1 MKNLSNYIET
11 IGSLKEGDNSAAARG
26 FDTAF
31 LAWLCAPENLDRG
44 KILNFALFS
53 AVGTAAGKLSA
64 ATGNRS
70 LDNICR
76 TDAPEAGFV
85 RFIRQ
90 EENSKAY
97 PEASLYI
104 DKHGKEIFR
113 ILKKIHN
120 LKRSGWLS
128 CGVSHP
134 ESVAEHSFSL
144 ALSVLLL
151 TPENLN
157 RDKSVAMAL
166 LHDLQEIHTGDFM
179 PHDNISPEEKGRLE
193 LNAAKKIAKALHKP
207 EISELFVE
215 YEKSVTPESRLVKDL
230 DRLDAVLLAAY
241 YDRHRRAPYLL
252 LPEFC
257 PMPKKNTSAAMAATL
272 SRTYTTDSKT
282 KMAAGLV
289 QIANR
294 CCRFRPFLLLTK
306 KRTFRRNHHEEKH
319 RPLYS
324 GRCHLPA
331 AGGFCLSCSG
341 AQTPFPQSLRH
352 SAKPLYP
359 SFGSCLRISVHK
371 CQKLLADYCRLRRC
385 GGSDNPVCR
394 HRTRSRAVHHSRP
407 RSGFCCRRLSAES
420 G

>member
-11 IGSLKEGDNSAAARG
+11 VGFLKEGDNSAAARG

-31 LAWLCAPENLDRG
+31 LAWLCAPKDLDRG
-44 KILNFALFS
+44 KILNFALVS
-53 AVGTAAGKLSA
+53 AIGNAAGKLSA
-64 ATGNRS
+64 AAGNRR

-120 LKRSGWLS
+120 LKRSGWLVG
-128 CGVSHP
+128 GVLSP

-151 TPENLN
+151 APENIN

-166 LHDLQEIHTGDFM
+166 LHDLQEIHTGDLM
-179 PHDNISPEEKGRLE
+179 PYDDNISPEEKGRLE
-193 LNAAKKIAKALHKP
+193 LNAARKIALTLHKP
-207 EISELFVE
+207 EIPELFVE

-241 YDRHRRAPYLL
+241 YDRHRSTPYPL
-252 LPEFC
+252 LPEFLSYAEKIYLGGYGC
-257 PMPKKNTSAAMAATL
+257 NIVKDTYNLLKNENGNQSC
-272 SRTYTTDSKT
+272 
-282 KMAAGLV
+282 
-289 QIANR
+289 ANR
-294 CCRFRPFLLLTK
+294 
-306 KRTFRRNHHEEKH
+306 
-319 RPLYS
+319 
-324 GRCHLPA
+324 
-331 AGGFCLSCSG
+331 
-341 AQTPFPQSLRH
+341 
-352 SAKPLYP
+352 
-359 SFGSCLRISVHK
+359 
-371 CQKLLADYCRLRRC
+371 
-385 GGSDNPVCR
+385 
-394 HRTRSRAVHHSRP
+394 
-407 RSGFCCRRLSAES
+407 
-420 G
+420 

>member
-90 EENSKAY
+90 EENSNAY
-97 PEASLYI
+97 PETSFYV

-113 ILKKIHN
+113 ILKDIRN

-151 TPENLN
+151 TPKNLN

-252 LPEFC
+252 LPEFLSYAE
-257 PMPKKNTSAAMAATL
+257 KKYLGGYGCNIVKDIYNRL
-272 SRTYTTDSKT
+272 KNENGSRTC
-282 KMAAGLV
+282 
-289 QIANR
+289 ANR
-294 CCRFRPFLLLTK
+294 
-306 KRTFRRNHHEEKH
+306 E
-319 RPLYS
+319 
-324 GRCHLPA
+324 
-331 AGGFCLSCSG
+331 
-341 AQTPFPQSLRH
+341 
-352 SAKPLYP
+352 
-359 SFGSCLRISVHK
+359 
-371 CQKLLADYCRLRRC
+371 
-385 GGSDNPVCR
+385 
-394 HRTRSRAVHHSRP
+394 
-407 RSGFCCRRLSAES
+407 
-420 G
+420 

>member
-11 IGSLKEGDNSAAARG
+11 VGFLKEGDNSAAARG

-31 LAWLCAPENLDRG
+31 LAWLCAPKDLDRG
-44 KILNFALFS
+44 KILNFALVS
-53 AVGTAAGKLSA
+53 AIGSAAGKLSA
-64 ATGNRS
+64 AAGNRH

-120 LKRSGWLS
+120 LKRSGWLVG
-128 CGVSHP
+128 GVLSP

-151 TPENLN
+151 APENIN

-179 PHDNISPEEKGRLE
+179 PYDNISPEEKGRLE
-193 LNAAKKIAKALHKP
+193 LNAARKIALTLHKP
-207 EISELFVE
+207 EIPESTSYGNSDSQIKPEIPELFVE

-241 YDRHRRAPYLL
+241 YDRHHRTPYPL
-252 LPEFC
+252 LPEFLSYAEKIYLGGYGC
-257 PMPKKNTSAAMAATL
+257 NIVKDTYNLLKNENN
-272 SRTYTTDSKT
+272 YK
-282 KMAAGLV
+282 
-289 QIANR
+289 I
-294 CCRFRPFLLLTK
+294 
-306 KRTFRRNHHEEKH
+306 
-319 RPLYS
+319 
-324 GRCHLPA
+324 
-331 AGGFCLSCSG
+331 
-341 AQTPFPQSLRH
+341 
-352 SAKPLYP
+352 
-359 SFGSCLRISVHK
+359 
-371 CQKLLADYCRLRRC
+371 
-385 GGSDNPVCR
+385 
-394 HRTRSRAVHHSRP
+394 
-407 RSGFCCRRLSAES
+407 
-420 G
+420 

>member
-1 MKNLSNYIET
+1 MVSA
-11 IGSLKEGDNSAAARG
+11 IGS
-26 FDTAF
+26 
-31 LAWLCAPENLDRG
+31 
-44 KILNFALFS
+44 
-53 AVGTAAGKLSA
+53 AAGKLSA
-64 ATGNRS
+64 AAGNRR

-120 LKRSGWLS
+120 LKRSGWLVG
-128 CGVSHP
+128 GVLSP

-151 TPENLN
+151 APENIN

-179 PHDNISPEEKGRLE
+179 PYDNISPEEKGRLE
-193 LNAAKKIAKALHKP
+193 LNAARKIALILHKP
-207 EISELFVE
+207 EIPELFVE

-241 YDRHRRAPYLL
+241 YDRHRRTPYPL

-257 PMPKKNTSAAMAATL
+257 PMPRKYTSAATAAIL
-272 SRTYTTDSKT
+272 SKTHTTRSKT
-282 KMAAGLV
+282 K
-289 QIANR
+289 IIIKYKN
-294 CCRFRPFLLLTK
+294 
-306 KRTFRRNHHEEKH
+306 
-319 RPLYS
+319 
-324 GRCHLPA
+324 
-331 AGGFCLSCSG
+331 
-341 AQTPFPQSLRH
+341 
-352 SAKPLYP
+352 
-359 SFGSCLRISVHK
+359 
-371 CQKLLADYCRLRRC
+371 
-385 GGSDNPVCR
+385 
-394 HRTRSRAVHHSRP
+394 
-407 RSGFCCRRLSAES
+407 
-420 G
+420 

>member
-90 EENSKAY
+90 EENSNAY
-97 PEASLYI
+97 PETSFYV

-113 ILKKIHN
+113 ILKDIRN

-193 LNAAKKIAKALHKP
+193 LNAAKRLQKHCTNRKYRNCLWNMKRALRRKADWSKT
-207 EISELFVE
+207 STVW
-215 YEKSVTPESRLVKDL
+215 TPFCSPPIMTGT
-230 DRLDAVLLAAY
+230 AA
-241 YDRHRRAPYLL
+241 RRICSCPN
-252 LPEFC
+252 FC
-257 PMPKKNTSAAMAATL
+257 PMPKK
-272 SRTYTTDSKT
+272 
-282 KMAAGLV
+282 
-289 QIANR
+289 I
-294 CCRFRPFLLLTK
+294 P
-306 KRTFRRNHHEEKH
+306 
-319 RPLYS
+319 
-324 GRCHLPA
+324 
-331 AGGFCLSCSG
+331 
-341 AQTPFPQSLRH
+341 
-352 SAKPLYP
+352 
-359 SFGSCLRISVHK
+359 
-371 CQKLLADYCRLRRC
+371 
-385 GGSDNPVCR
+385 
-394 HRTRSRAVHHSRP
+394 
-407 RSGFCCRRLSAES
+407 RRLWLQHCQGHIRPTQKRKWQPDLCKSRIGVAAF
-420 G
+420 GLFCY